1 MATRRPS
8 DLLNFSL
15 PSPGTKET
23 NEHHPH
29 SEPGKFR
36 SAAQI
41 ASSAESDLLTAPS
54 VLRQMLKKNDYRMA
68 LVSGAGADYRG
79 RPDPEQFSIPTGA
92 VLWPFSWNELVL
104 GVRESLRDSVPVA
117 ESSVVSFGDVYV
129 NFAQM
134 EVRRSLSGLV
144 TLTRQEFKA
153 LACFVSNPGR
163 VLSREELLN
172 EAWGYN
178 SYPTTRTVDNH
189 VLRLRQKLEKDPA
202 HPVHFQTVH
211 RTGYKFV
218 P

>member
-1 MATRRPS
+1 MAPKRPS
-8 DLLNFSL
+8 NLRNFS
-15 PSPGTKET
+15 PTSPDSREATQNDPYSET
-23 NEHHPH
+23 WR
-29 SEPGKFR
+29 FR
-36 SAAQI
+36 SAEQI
-41 ASSAESDLLTAPS
+41 AGSEVFKPPTAPS
-54 VLRQMLKKNDYRMA
+54 ALREMLKKNDYRMA
-68 LVSGAGADYRG
+68 LVSGARANYRG
-79 RPDPEQFSIPTGA
+79 GPDVETFSIPTNA

-104 GVRESLRDSVPVA
+104 GLRESLRDSGHVS
-117 ESSVVSFGDVYV
+117 ESKAASFGDVHV
-129 NFAQM
+129 NFTQM
-134 EVRRSLSGLV
+134 EVRRASSGRV

-163 VLSREELLN
+163 VLSREELLS

-202 HPVHFQTVH
+202 RPVHFQTVH